1 MAVESRHVRYVFAD
15 VVRFTEDRT
24 LEAQVE
30 IIAALNSAFTD
41 AVGDLEAIYLPTGDG
56 ICLAIVA
63 ANVSADIHL
72 TTALR
77 VLEKFYNW
85 SSKASSN
92 RSAELRVAINE
103 SVDAVIVDINGN
115 RNLAGAGI
123 NLAQRLMTIADRNQI
138 IVGPAAYETLHVRDQ
153 YVDAFRELKAEIKHG
168 HVVVAYQFT
177 GSTAPYLNVEIP
189 WAVQRAEPIELEM
202 TEQLGRP
209 GGYSTSG
216 MAQAIYAATERWR
229 EEMQV
234 TFACLAQ
241 SLTPEQRQALTAA
254 QEAWERFYNLE
265 GKFLGVLRQTVH
277 GTMFRVLGA
286 SIDKSLVRGRT
297 RGLQHYI
304 DEWVA
309 DSPTHQTAIG
319 ASKGDKQQT

>member
-1 MAVESRHVRYVFAD
+1 MSLDMVVETRHVRYVFAD

-77 VLEKFYNW
+77 ILETFHNW

-92 RSAELRVAINE
+92 RSAQVRVAINE

-123 NLAQRLMTIADRNQI
+123 NLAQRLMTIADGNQI
-138 IVGPAAYETLHVRDQ
+138 IVGRAAYETLHVRDQ
-153 YVDAFRELKAEIKHG
+153 YVHAFRELKAEVKHI
-168 HVVVAYQFT
+168 T
-177 GSTAPYLNVEIP
+177 
-189 WAVQRAEPIELEM
+189 
-202 TEQLGRP
+202 
-209 GGYSTSG
+209 
-216 MAQAIYAATERWR
+216 
-229 EEMQV
+229 
-234 TFACLAQ
+234 
-241 SLTPEQRQALTAA
+241 
-254 QEAWERFYNLE
+254 
-265 GKFLGVLRQTVH
+265 
-277 GTMFRVLGA
+277 
-286 SIDKSLVRGRT
+286 
-297 RGLQHYI
+297 
-304 DEWVA
+304 
-309 DSPTHQTAIG
+309 
-319 ASKGDKQQT
+319 